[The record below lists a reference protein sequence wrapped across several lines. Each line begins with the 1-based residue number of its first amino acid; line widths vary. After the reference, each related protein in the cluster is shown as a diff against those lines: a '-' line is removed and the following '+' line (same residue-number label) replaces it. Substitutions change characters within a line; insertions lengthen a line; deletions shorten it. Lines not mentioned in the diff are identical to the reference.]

1 MSGGRKAPVA
11 VIPAELA
18 VSVSGEPQTVGLVG
32 ATSAC
37 FPNEKVDKAMLELI
51 QNSFWLRC
59 LKLHGSTAGVDR
71 IHSGLWVAE
80 GRA

>member
-1 MSGGRKAPVA
+1 MAAGRLRSLSSRLNWLFPSA
-11 VIPAELA
+11 VNHKQLDLLGQFQLA
-18 VSVSGEPQTVGLVG
+18 FLH
-32 ATSAC
+32 
-37 FPNEKVDKAMLELI
+37 EKVDKAMLELI